1 VTDAVGRSNIA
12 EVFAIGDGAAIGGA
26 RVALA
31 RGRLAGLAAARDLGF
46 GAGDDATTRDAL
58 AQAEAFQRALWR
70 IYAAPAF
77 DPARI
82 ADETILCRCEEVC
95 AGEIRAAISGG
106 AVGPF
111 VAGAVHDATGSYAI
125 AWWIC
130 VGMTL
135 LSIVAIWQA
144 SPGKVR
150 AVAGRI

>member
-1 VTDAVGRSNIA
+1 MGIRLFVIFFS
-12 EVFAIGDGAAIGGA
+12 AIVAFTMALIGN
-26 RVALA
+26 
-31 RGRLAGLAAARDLGF
+31 
-46 GAGDDATTRDAL
+46 AL
-58 AQAEAFQRALWR
+58 AQAFLKLVATYNLSPLYKTLTPIGVIFVFAIVGFFLGTRLFRNMAEIGKGLKR
-70 IYAAPAF
+70 IPAE
-77 DPARI
+77 DKI
-82 ADETILCRCEEVC
+82 ASIFGTLMF
-95 AGEIRAAISGG
+95 AAISGG